1 MLKKLVFTAVGST
14 LLMAGCSTLSPAPVI
29 DPLSQPEAI
38 RVPAGNVPAFV
49 LIGKGEIT
57 YECRAKADSPD
68 QFAWAF
74 VAPNA
79 ALLTNAGLP
88 AGRYYAGPT
97 WEALDGSRVTGKQ
110 VAIAPATPGN
120 IPLQLVK
127 AETTSGMAT
136 FNNITFIQRLNT
148 QQGVAPSLP
157 CNAGVSGQKQIVSY
171 QADYVFYRAQ

>member
-1 MLKKLVFTAVGST
+1 MLKNLALTAAVST
-14 LLMAGCSTLSPAPVI
+14 LLLSGCSTLSPAPAI

-38 RVPAGNVPAFV
+38 RVPAGNAPV
-49 LIGKGEIT
+49 LLLVGKGEIT
-57 YECRAKADSPD
+57 YECRAKADAPD

-79 ALLTNAGLP
+79 ALLTSAGLP

-97 WEALDGSRVTGKQ
+97 WESLDGSRVTGKQ
-110 VAIAPATPGN
+110 VAIAPSTPGN

-148 QQGVAPSLP
+148 QQGVAPALP
-157 CNAGVSGQKQIVSY
+157 CNASLVGQKQIVSY

>member
-1 MLKKLVFTAVGST
+1 MLKNFAITAAASA
-14 LLMAGCSTLSPAPVI
+14 LLIAGCSTLAPAPVI

-38 RVPAGNVPAFV
+38 RVPSGNVPALLLV
-49 LIGKGEIT
+49 GKGEIT
-57 YECRAKADSPD
+57 YECRAKADTTD

-79 ALLTNAGLP
+79 ALVTSAGLP

-127 AETTSGMAT
+127 T
-136 FNNITFIQRLNT
+136 N
-148 QQGVAPSLP
+148 P
-157 CNAGVSGQKQIVSY
+157 AGSWSRPKPPAARQP
-171 QADYVFYRAQ
+171 

>member
-1 MLKKLVFTAVGST
+1 MLKKLALTAIASSF
-14 LLMAGCSTLSPAPVI
+14 LISGCSTLSPAPVI

-38 RVPAGNVPAFV
+38 RVPAGNAPALLLV
-49 LIGKGEIT
+49 GKGEIT
-57 YECRAKADSPD
+57 YECRAKADAPD

-79 ALLTNAGLP
+79 ALLTSAGLP

-110 VAIAPATPGN
+110 VAIAPAAPGN

-127 AETTSGMAT
+127 AEAASGTAT
-136 FNNITFIQRLNT
+136 LNNITFIQRLNT
-148 QQGVAPSLP
+148 QQGVAPALP
-157 CNAGVSGQKQIVSY
+157 CNASMVNQKQIVSY

>member
-1 MLKKLVFTAVGST
+1 MLKNFAITAAASA
-14 LLMAGCSTLSPAPVI
+14 LLIAGCSTLAPSPVI

-38 RVPAGNVPAFV
+38 RVPSGNVPALLLV
-49 LIGKGEIT
+49 GKGEIT
-57 YECRAKADSPD
+57 YECRAKADTTD

-79 ALLTNAGLP
+79 ALVTSAGLP

-127 AETTSGMAT
+127 AETTSGTAT
-136 FNNITFIQRLNT
+136 LNNITYIQRLNT
-148 QQGVAPSLP
+148 LQGVAPALP
-157 CNAGVSGQKQIVSY
+157 CNASLVNQKQIVSY